1 MDTLKAEELADDLH
15 KLANLFA
22 IHGADLPSDV
32 NISIYSYLW
41 SWRATEPIP
50 ETLATTMRAALKVGA
65 EVNKVY
71 DDDRFRLNIKM
82 PNGQVTYQVSAER
95 DKVCTKRITGT
106 EMIEKDVPPEGEWT
120 KKMVERDVVEWDC
133 HPLLAVTKDD

>member
-1 MDTLKAEELADDLH
+1 MDTIKAEELADDLH

-22 IHGADLPSDV
+22 IYSEDLPDSV
-32 NISIYSYLW
+32 SVTINSYLW
-41 SWRATEPIP
+41 SWRSDLPVP
-50 ETLATTMRAALKVGA
+50 EILASTMRAGLKVGA
-65 EVNKVY
+65 EVTKIY

-82 PNGQVTYQVSAER
+82 PNDQITYQVSAER
-95 DKVCTKRITGT
+95 DKVCTRRVTGT
-106 EMIEKDVPPEGEWT
+106 EMVEKDVPPEGDWT